1 MNSDRRSF
9 LKQFSGT
16 AAALVAATA
25 ATDRMATPGAGQDV
39 VVGGARPP
47 KRNYLTANCL
57 LELEGQVCGWLFFA
71 EGGGATGD
79 VMETRTA
86 KDGLVK
92 KQLGPLR
99 YDDLILSCGAGL
111 NAALYEWMKTFFTRQ
126 TIRKSGAVVY
136 LDRAGREVCR
146 LSFTNALITE
156 VGFPLFDGAWGEPA
170 VMTLRLTPEST
181 RRHRDNAGRGFSLD
195 ARTPPAWLA
204 SNFQL
209 NIDGLADTTT
219 RAVRVEPISARAP
232 KPTTLEVTDLVLTYP
247 AAFGQ
252 PLETWFE
259 DFVGKSNNADA
270 QEKSAILQ
278 LLSTDQ
284 TAVLFTLT
292 FEHLG
297 IYRLEPV
304 LLDTGNRVMPL
315 IQARLYCENLSFDHY
330 LAKV

>member
-1 MNSDRRSF
+1 MHSDRRSF
-9 LKQFSGT
+9 LKQFSGS
-16 AAALVAATA
+16 AAALVAAA
-25 ATDRMATPGAGQDV
+25 ATEPMASPAAAQEV

-57 LELEGQVCGWLFFA
+57 LELEGQVCGWLLFA
-71 EGGGATGD
+71 EGGGATGE
-79 VMETRTA
+79 VIETRSA

-111 NAALYEWMKTFFTRQ
+111 NAAVYEWMKTFFARQ
-126 TIRKSGAVVY
+126 ATRKSGAVVY
-136 LDRAGREVCR
+136 LDRAGREVGR

-156 VGFPLFDGAWGEPA
+156 VGFPLFDVAWGEPA

-181 RRHRDNAGRGFSLD
+181 RRHRDNAGRGFNLD
-195 ARTPPAWLA
+195 ARTPLGWLA
-204 SNFQL
+204 SNFL
-209 NIDGLADTTT
+209 LTVDGLAETTT
-219 RAVRVEPISARAP
+219 HAIRVEPISARAP
-232 KPTTLEVTDLVLTYP
+232 KPMTLESSDLVLTYP

-252 PLETWFE
+252 ALETWFE

-270 QEKSAILQ
+270 QEKSGILQ
-278 LLSTDQ
+278 LIAADQ
-284 TAVLFTLT
+284 TTVFFSLSFD
-292 FEHLG
+292 HLG

-315 IQARLYCENLSFDHY
+315 LQARLYCENLQFDHY